1 MNDEGILRFAAALA
15 DRSQRLSAAGELS
28 AHLGAAALLILVE
41 DAAVEAFVP
50 APGFPQT
57 LPGGAAWGEFLRRA
71 RHPGVHHGRLGYPSP
86 EPLMPAVAF
95 TDHGIMLLCIGWD
108 RSASG
113 IHTVQGLVPLLAA
126 TLRAESE
133 ALTAKGEL
141 QVAQAHARHAETL
154 AGALDKARAEVQR
167 TVVELERQTRELQE
181 ARARAEDA
189 TQAKDDFL
197 AMLGHELRN
206 PLSPILTALQLMRLK
221 NQSSREQ
228 DVIERQ
234 VRSLMR
240 LVDDLLDVS
249 RITRGKIE
257 LRKER
262 IEFAEVAA
270 RAIEM
275 ASPILERKRQ
285 VLAVHI
291 PARGLLVDG
300 DPLRLA
306 QVFSNLLTNA
316 AKYSDADTNIGFTAE
331 CDGRHLRIRV
341 KDQGIGLAPEMQQRV
356 FDLFVQN
363 RQSIDRSQGGLGL
376 GLAIVRSLVLLHG
389 GTVRATS
396 EGEGRGSEFIVELPR
411 AVDDGRPASPA
422 ESAAAVGGLG
432 RKAHHPERILVV
444 DDNDDAAMLI
454 SEALVSLGYVVRTAR
469 DGPSALRIA
478 EEFSPDVAL
487 LDIGLPVMDGYEL
500 AERLRGT
507 NTGSGLR
514 LIAVTGYGQSEDKQ
528 RSHAAGFEVHLVKP
542 LTLDQLQQVFE
553 HLDDARPGELRRE

>member
-1 MNDEGILRFAAALA
+1 MSDQSILRIAAALA
-15 DRSQRLSAAGELS
+15 DRSQRLAAAEELS
-28 AHLGAAALLILVE
+28 THLGAVALLILVE
-41 DAAVEAFVP
+41 DPAVEAFVP

-57 LPGGAAWGEFLRRA
+57 LPGGAVWGEFLQRA
-71 RHPGVHHGRLGYPSP
+71 RQTGVHHGQLGYPAP
-86 EPLMPAVAF
+86 EPLMPTVAL
-95 TDHGIMLLCIGWD
+95 TGHGIMLLCIGWD
-108 RSASG
+108 CSESALR
-113 IHTVQGLVPLLAA
+113 TVQAVVPLLGA

-133 ALTAKGEL
+133 ALIAKGEL

-154 AGALDKARAEVQR
+154 ARALDGARAEVQR
-167 TVVELERQTRELQE
+167 TVVELERQTHELQE
-181 ARARAEDA
+181 ARARAEEA

-234 VRSLMR
+234 VESLMQ

-257 LRKER
+257 LRKQR

-275 ASPILERKRQ
+275 ASPVLERKRQ
-285 VLAVHI
+285 LLAVHI
-291 PARGLLVDG
+291 PPRGLLVDG
-300 DPLRLA
+300 DPSRLA

-316 AKYSDADTNIGFTAE
+316 AKYSDADTEIGFAAE
-331 CDGRHLRIRV
+331 GHDGQVRIRV
-341 KDQGIGLAPEMQQRV
+341 TDQGIGLAPEMQERV

-396 EGEGRGSEFIVELPR
+396 EGEGSGSEFIVELPR
-411 AVDDGRPASPA
+411 AADDVTPAPPS
-422 ESAAAVGGLG
+422 ESTAAVRRLD
-432 RKAHHPERILVV
+432 RKGHHPERILVV

-454 SEALVSLGYVVRTAR
+454 SEALVSLGYVVRTAP
-469 DGPSALRIA
+469 DGPAALRIA
-478 EEFSPDVAL
+478 EEFSPHVAL

-500 AERLRGT
+500 AERLRGA

-514 LIAVTGYGQSEDKQ
+514 LIAVTGYGQREDKL
-528 RSHAAGFEVHLVKP
+528 RSQAAGFDAHLVKP
-542 LTLDQLQQVFE
+542 LALDQLQQVFE
-553 HLDDARPGELRRE
+553 RFNDTGPGESR

>member
-1 MNDEGILRFAAALA
+1 MDDQGVLRFAAALA
-15 DRSQRLSAAGELS
+15 DRSQRLAAAEELS
-28 AHLGAAALLILVE
+28 THLGAVALLILVE
-41 DAAVEAFVP
+41 DPAVEAFVP

-57 LPGGAAWGEFLRRA
+57 LPGGAVWGEFLQRA
-71 RHPGVHHGRLGYPSP
+71 RQPGVHHGRLGFPRP
-86 EPLMPAVAF
+86 DPLMPAVAL
-95 TDHGIMLLCIGWD
+95 TGNGIMLVCIGSHC
-108 RSASG
+108 SASG
-113 IHTVQGLVPLLAA
+113 IQAVQSIIPLLGA

-154 AGALDKARAEVQR
+154 ARALDGARAEVQR
-167 TVVELERQTRELQE
+167 TVVELERQTRELQD

-189 TQAKDDFL
+189 TRAKDDFL

-221 NQSSREQ
+221 NQSSHEQ

-234 VRSLMR
+234 VASLMR

-262 IEFAEVAA
+262 IEFAEIAA

-275 ASPILERKRQ
+275 ASPILESKRQ
-285 VLAVHI
+285 VLAVDI
-291 PARGLLVDG
+291 PPRGLLVDG
-300 DPLRLA
+300 DPSRLA

-316 AKYSDADTNIGFTAE
+316 AKYSDADTNISFAAE
-331 CDGRHLRIRV
+331 GDDRGLRIHV
-341 KDQGIGLAPEMQQRV
+341 KDQGIGLTPEMQQRV

-396 EGEGRGSEFIVELPR
+396 EGEGSGSEFIVELPR
-411 AVDDGRPASPA
+411 AAGDAWPARPSGSTATASRP
-422 ESAAAVGGLG
+422 V
-432 RKAHHPERILVV
+432 RKADHPQRILVV
-444 DDNDDAAMLI
+444 DDNEDAATLL
-454 SEALVSLGYVVRTAR
+454 SEALVSLGYVVRTAAN
-469 DGPSALRIA
+469 GPAALRMA
-478 EEFSPDVAL
+478 EEFSPHVAL

-500 AERLRGT
+500 AERLRAT
-507 NTGSGLR
+507 DTRSGLR
-514 LIAVTGYGQSEDKQ
+514 LIAVTGYGQSEDKL
-528 RSHAAGFEVHLVKP
+528 RSQAAGFEIHLVKP
-542 LTLDQLQQVFE
+542 LALDRLQEVF
-553 HLDDARPGELRRE
+553 DRVNDANSGEAV

>member
-1 MNDEGILRFAAALA
+1 MSDQGILRFAAALA
-15 DRSQRLSAAGELS
+15 DRSQRLAAAGELS
-28 AHLGAAALLILVE
+28 THLGAVALLILVE
-41 DAAVEAFVP
+41 DSAVEAFVP

-57 LPGGAAWGEFLRRA
+57 LPGGAVWGEFLQRA
-71 RHPGVHHGRLGYPSP
+71 RQTGVHHGQLGYPSP
-86 EPLMPAVAF
+86 EPLMPAVAL
-95 TDHGIMLLCIGWD
+95 TGHGIMLLCIGWD
-108 RSASG
+108 CSASDL
-113 IHTVQGLVPLLAA
+113 HTVQGVVPLLGA

-141 QVAQAHARHAETL
+141 QVAQEHARHAETL
-154 AGALDKARAEVQR
+154 ARALDGARAEVQR
-167 TVVELERQTRELQE
+167 TVVELERQTHELQE
-181 ARARAEDA
+181 ARARAEEA

-234 VRSLMR
+234 VESLMR

-275 ASPILERKRQ
+275 ASPVLERKRQ

-291 PARGLLVDG
+291 PPRGLLVDG
-300 DPLRLA
+300 DPSRLA

-316 AKYSDADTNIGFTAE
+316 AKYSDADTEIGFAAE
-331 CDGRHLRIRV
+331 WDDGHVRIRV
-341 KDQGIGLAPEMQQRV
+341 KDQGIGLAPEMQERV

-396 EGEGRGSEFIVELPR
+396 EGEGSGSEFIVELPR
-411 AVDDGRPASPA
+411 AADDVTQAPLS
-422 ESAAAVGGLG
+422 ESTAAVRRLG

-454 SEALVSLGYVVRTAR
+454 SEALVSLGYVVRTAP
-469 DGPSALRIA
+469 DGPAALRIA
-478 EEFSPDVAL
+478 EEFSPHVAL

-514 LIAVTGYGQSEDKQ
+514 LIAVTGYGQSEDKL
-528 RSHAAGFEVHLVKP
+528 RSQASGFEAHLVKP
-542 LTLDQLQQVFE
+542 LALDQLQQVFE
-553 HLDDARPGELRRE
+553 RLNDASSGESR